1 MAEEEEE
8 VGVGG
13 AAASAA
19 AGAAAGAAGGAA
31 AAGGDAGDLL
41 NVPDAPLCATVCP
54 VPTHFSSLV
63 RPGSSGSGSAA
74 SLNSARPS
82 MESPRRSSATLTDSP
97 QRHHTHAFLESACP
111 SCKPML
117 LDLIADFEREKRKNR
132 ALAEENRRL
141 KEQQLNAHREL
152 ECEEERVANNL
163 FVKLEAL
170 AREKADLVR
179 NVEAEEEYLTNT
191 LSKRLANVMSE
202 KVEIEQSLEAEQ
214 EKIVN
219 ELRQRLEL
227 SKNERLRLKAEKDQL
242 AEQVR
247 RLLRT
252 LNNGQNT
259 PPRVSRESL

>member
-1 MAEEEEE
+1 M
-8 VGVGG
+8 
-13 AAASAA
+13 
-19 AGAAAGAAGGAA
+19 
-31 AAGGDAGDLL
+31 
-41 NVPDAPLCATVCP
+41 
-54 VPTHFSSLV
+54 
-63 RPGSSGSGSAA
+63 
-74 SLNSARPS
+74 
-82 MESPRRSSATLTDSP
+82 
-97 QRHHTHAFLESACP
+97 
-111 SCKPML
+111 
-117 LDLIADFEREKRKNR
+117 
-132 ALAEENRRL
+132 
-141 KEQQLNAHREL
+141 
-152 ECEEERVANNL
+152 
-163 FVKLEAL
+163 
-170 AREKADLVR
+170 
-179 NVEAEEEYLTNT
+179 TNT

>member
-13 AAASAA
+13 AAA
-19 AGAAAGAAGGAA
+19 GAAGGAPA
-31 AAGGDAGDLL
+31 AAGDAGDLL
-41 NVPDAPLCATVCP
+41 NVPDAPLCATVP
-54 VPTHFSSLV
+54 SHFSSLV

-259 PPRVSRESL
+259 PPRLSRESL